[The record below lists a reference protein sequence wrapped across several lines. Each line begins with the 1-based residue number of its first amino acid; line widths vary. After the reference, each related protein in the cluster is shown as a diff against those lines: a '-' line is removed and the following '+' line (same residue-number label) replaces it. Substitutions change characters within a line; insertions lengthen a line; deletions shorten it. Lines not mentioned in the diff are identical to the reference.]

1 MRENYKK
8 GKNMY
13 YSLNYDYVKIYT
25 SIDDVLEALTNKL
38 DLPTDLLKSTIL
50 NATNEDKS
58 VLDKIITLGG
68 ESDSEIEIDKS
79 DIEKELYS
87 QKYQRETDYY
97 KNLVEIY
104 EESFKN
110 VEVLIKWWYDE
121 GGRKYQ
127 DSDNPALK
135 DITLKIKNLLGIKS

>member
-1 MRENYKK
+1 
-8 GKNMY
+8 MY
-13 YSLNYDYVKIYT
+13 FSLNYDYVRIYIT
-25 SIDDVLEALTNKL
+25 VDDVLEALTNKL
-38 DLPTDLLKSTIL
+38 NLPKDLLKSTIL
-50 NATNEDKS
+50 EATNKDES
-58 VLDKIITLGG
+58 VFDKIITLDG
-68 ESDSEIEIDKS
+68 ESDSEIDINES
-79 DIEKELYS
+79 DIEGEIFS
-87 QKYQRETDYY
+87 RKYQREMDYY

>member
-1 MRENYKK
+1 
-8 GKNMY
+8 MY
-13 YSLNYDYVKIYT
+13 FSLNYDYVRIYT
-25 SIDDVLEALTNKL
+25 TVDDVLEALTNKL
-38 DLPTDLLKSTIL
+38 NLPIDLLKSTIL
-50 NATNEDKS
+50 EATNEDES
-58 VLDKIITLGG
+58 VFDKIITLSG
-68 ESDSEIEIDKS
+68 ESDSEIDINES
-79 DIEKELYS
+79 DIEGEIFS
-87 QKYQRETDYY
+87 RKYQREMDYY
-97 KNLVEIY
+97 KKLVEIY

>member
-1 MRENYKK
+1 
-8 GKNMY
+8 MY
-13 YSLNYDYVKIYT
+13 FSLNYDYVRIYT
-25 SIDDVLEALTNKL
+25 RVDDVLEELTNKL
-38 DLPTDLLKSTIL
+38 NLPKDLLKSTIL
-50 NATNEDKS
+50 KATNEDES
-58 VLDKIITLGG
+58 VFDKIITLSG
-68 ESDSEIEIDKS
+68 ESDSEIYISES
-79 DIEKELYS
+79 DIEDEIFS
-87 QKYQRETDYY
+87 TKYQREMDYY

-121 GGRKYQ
+121 GGRNYQ

>member
-1 MRENYKK
+1 
-8 GKNMY
+8 MY
-13 YSLNYDYVKIYT
+13 FSLNYDYVRIYT
-25 SIDDVLEALTNKL
+25 TVDDVLEALTNKL
-38 DLPTDLLKSTIL
+38 NLPKDLLKSTIL
-50 NATNEDKS
+50 KATNEDESKF
-58 VLDKIITLGG
+58 DKIITLSG
-68 ESDSEIEIDKS
+68 ESDSEIDINES
-79 DIEKELYS
+79 DIEDEIFS
-87 QKYQRETDYY
+87 TKYQREMDYY

-127 DSDNPALK
+127 DSDNPVLK

>member
-1 MRENYKK
+1 
-8 GKNMY
+8 MY
-13 YSLNYDYVKIYT
+13 YSLNYDYVQIYT
-25 SIDDVLEALTNKL
+25 RVDEVLEALTNEL
-38 DLPTDLLKSTIL
+38 ALPRDLLKSTIL
-50 NATNEDKS
+50 KATNEDES
-58 VLDKIITLGG
+58 EFDKIITLSG
-68 ESDSEIEIDKS
+68 ESDSEIDINES
-79 DIEKELYS
+79 DIEDEIYS
-87 QKYQRETDYY
+87 KKYQREMDYY

-121 GGRKYQ
+121 DGRKYQ

>member
-1 MRENYKK
+1 
-8 GKNMY
+8 MY

-110 VEVLIKWWYDE
+110 IDILKKWWYDE
-121 GGRKYQ
+121 DGRKYQ

-135 DITLKIKNLLGIKS
+135 DITLKIKELLEIKS

>member
-1 MRENYKK
+1 
-8 GKNMY
+8 MY
-13 YSLNYDYVKIYT
+13 FSLNYDYVRIYT
-25 SIDDVLEALTNKL
+25 RVDDVLEELTNKL
-38 DLPTDLLKSTIL
+38 NLPKDLLKSTIL
-50 NATNEDKS
+50 KATNEDES
-58 VLDKIITLGG
+58 VFDKIITLSG
-68 ESDSEIEIDKS
+68 ESDSEIYISES
-79 DIEKELYS
+79 DIEDKIFS
-87 QKYQRETDYY
+87 AKYQREMDYY
-97 KNLVEIY
+97 KNLVKIY

>member
-1 MRENYKK
+1 
-8 GKNMY
+8 MY
-13 YSLNYDYVKIYT
+13 FSLNYDYVRIYT
-25 SIDDVLEALTNKL
+25 RVDDVLEELTNKL
-38 DLPTDLLKSTIL
+38 NLPKDLLKSTIL
-50 NATNEDKS
+50 KATNEDES
-58 VLDKIITLGG
+58 VFDKIITLSG
-68 ESDSEIEIDKS
+68 ESDSEIYISES
-79 DIEKELYS
+79 DIEDKIFS
-87 QKYQRETDYY
+87 AKYQREMDYY

-135 DITLKIKNLLGIKS
+135 DITLKIKNLLGIKA